1 MCPQKCLSHATEI
14 NSFLIRRKKSISRPN
29 WVLFAYCQHQFCQFY
44 LSLSLSHWT
53 RVCLAAVT
61 SHNLLLSARQ
71 QLMPSN
77 PSSVPCP
84 IRRLFVFAVGKCKF
98 KWTQPALHPTT
109 AIPLLAVPSL
119 PALHPSSK
127 ASLSG
132 FGLINQREQL
142 VLSDS
147 PPAAM
152 LTVFS
157 LPTSTTPWPG
167 RRHQ

>member
-1 MCPQKCLSHATEI
+1 MA
-14 NSFLIRRKKSISRPN
+14 SISF
-29 WVLFAYCQHQFCQFY
+29 VSSLTLYLC
-44 LSLSLSHWT
+44 LSLSLS
-53 RVCLAAVT
+53 RLCLAAVT

-71 QLMPSN
+71 QLMLSVPC
-77 PSSVPCP
+77 SVPCP

-109 AIPLLAVPSL
+109 APLCSHCPLFPSL
-119 PALHPSSK
+119 PTLHPASK

-157 LPTSTTPWPG
+157 LPTSTTP
-167 RRHQ
+167 